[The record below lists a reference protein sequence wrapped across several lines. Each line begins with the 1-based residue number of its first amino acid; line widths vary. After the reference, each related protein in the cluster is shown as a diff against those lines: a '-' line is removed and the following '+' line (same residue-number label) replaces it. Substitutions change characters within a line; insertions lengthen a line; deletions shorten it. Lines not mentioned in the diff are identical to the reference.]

1 MPLDFSLWGDIS
13 ARMDKGAPE
22 GRESVSE
29 FKRRLRRVA
38 LATPRSTVV
47 KAVEAMKSRARMIY
61 DADGSDIARDCVGM
75 PGQ

>member
-1 MPLDFSLWGDIS
+1 MPFDFSPWCASPPRI
-13 ARMDKGAPE
+13 DKGAPE

-29 FKRRLRRVA
+29 LKRRLRRLA

-61 DADGSDIARDCVGM
+61 DADGSVIARD
-75 PGQ
+75 

>member
-1 MPLDFSLWGDIS
+1 MGAIF
-13 ARMDKGAPE
+13 ARIDKGAPE

-47 KAVEAMKSRARMIY
+47 KAAEAMKNRASMVY
-61 DADGSDIARDCVGM
+61 EADGSVIARD
-75 PGQ
+75 

>member
-1 MPLDFSLWGDIS
+1 
-13 ARMDKGAPE
+13 MDKGARE

-47 KAVEAMKSRARMIY
+47 KAVEAMKNRASMAH
-61 DADGSDIARDCVGM
+61 DADGSVIARD
-75 PGQ
+75 

>member
-1 MPLDFSLWGDIS
+1 MPLDFALGGDIS

-29 FKRRLRRVA
+29 FKRRRRRVA
-38 LATPRSTVV
+38 RATPRSTVV

-61 DADGSDIARDCVGM
+61 DADGSDIARD
-75 PGQ
+75 